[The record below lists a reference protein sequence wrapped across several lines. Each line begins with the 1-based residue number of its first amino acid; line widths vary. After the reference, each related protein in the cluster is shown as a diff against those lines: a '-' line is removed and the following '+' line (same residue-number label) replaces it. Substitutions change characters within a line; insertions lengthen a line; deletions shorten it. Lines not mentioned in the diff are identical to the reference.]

1 MKHIYPKIYHFIDKF
16 KEKDLI
22 NLESNIALIY
32 RNYKKK
38 VNLAE
43 LIELKKFCKL
53 NNRWLFLSNNIK
65 VAINLDFDGA
75 YIPSFN
81 KSFLHNGYCL
91 KKKFVLI
98 GSAHTLKDIKI
109 KEKQKCKIIFLS
121 PIFKTNKNK
130 NFLDIFRFRSLSSLV
145 SLSTSIIALG
155 GINQKNIKRLYFLKI
170 NGFAS
175 ISFIKKNRPRI
186 KILGR
191 YFNFY

>member
-1 MKHIYPKIYHFIDKF
+1 MVIFIKQY
-16 KEKDLI
+16 KGCL
-22 NLESNIALIY
+22 NL
-32 RNYKKK
+32 K
-38 VNLAE
+38 
-43 LIELKKFCKL
+43 
-53 NNRWLFLSNNIK
+53 
-65 VAINLDFDGA
+65 FDGV

-130 NFLDIFRFRSLSSLV
+130 NFLGMLGMHGTYD

-155 GINQKNIKRLYFLKI
+155 GINQKNIKRLCFLKI